1 MGDITV
7 EKIVKLENLQ
17 KIAKDQQARI
27 AAMWPAHFRAAQNAA
42 INEILKR
49 GGK

>member
-1 MGDITV
+1 MGDVTV

>member
-1 MGDITV
+1 MSNVIV

-17 KIAKDQQARI
+17 KVAEKQQARI

>member
-1 MGDITV
+1 MGNVTV
-7 EKIVKLENLQ
+7 EKIAKLEALQ
-17 KIAKDQQARI
+17 KIAKDQQDRI

-49 GGK
+49 GRK

>member
-7 EKIVKLENLQ
+7 KKIAKLENLQ
-17 KIAKDQQARI
+17 KIAEKQQARI
-27 AAMWPAHFRAAQNAA
+27 ATMWPAHFRAAQNAA

-49 GGK
+49 GMK

>member
-7 EKIVKLENLQ
+7 EKIAKLENLQ
-17 KIAKDQQARI
+17 KIAKDQQERI

>member
-7 EKIVKLENLQ
+7 EKIAKLEALQ
-17 KIAKDQQARI
+17 KIAKDQQERI

-42 INEILKR
+42 INAILKR
-49 GGK
+49 GWK

>member
-1 MGDITV
+1 MSNVTV
-7 EKIVKLENLQ
+7 EKIVKLEALQ
-17 KIAKDQQARI
+17 KIAEAQQDRI